1 MRVKIFIFIEMILL
15 LLTGCRDN
23 RENLNNLSVG
33 ARVADAKLSDLYE
46 IKLTNF
52 KGECWGHNSIL
63 DSDCEYASELF
74 LGYLCV
80 KDDVIYEMSTNEKG
94 KEVLMEIDHFPLTYE
109 EREAFNEDIAFLNW
123 RRVCAEEGFSDTYGV
138 SGDEKED
145 VEKGI
150 FRDDF
155 YHNFLTVNDNQCEYL
170 LYPETRGTKE
180 VMNIIWEDGK
190 GIIFYNNY
198 SDNHKLQECFWQAS
212 YKDTFFQSEYLVE
225 EGSHYKLYFNE
236 DTKDYAFQIISDSG
250 KTRQLCWLPDPI
262 EIEERTDGLV
272 RVKSFGGNGVI
283 GESAWFYDVKDGTR
297 SNVFTDIV
305 AVCESKAAELSCYTV
320 YVRNLFGPADLQFV
334 TGEYSE
340 ALENGGELV
349 SVEFLDDDILKIQY
363 TDKDRELKAEVIEL

>member
-1 MRVKIFIFIEMILL
+1 MLL
-15 LLTGCRDN
+15 
-23 RENLNNLSVG
+23 
-33 ARVADAKLSDLYE
+33 
-46 IKLTNF
+46 
-52 KGECWGHNSIL
+52 
-63 DSDCEYASELF
+63 
-74 LGYLCV
+74 
-80 KDDVIYEMSTNEKG
+80 
-94 KEVLMEIDHFPLTYE
+94 
-109 EREAFNEDIAFLNW
+109 
-123 RRVCAEEGFSDTYGV
+123 
-138 SGDEKED
+138 
-145 VEKGI
+145 
-150 FRDDF
+150 
-155 YHNFLTVNDNQCEYL
+155 LTVNDNQCEYL

-180 VMNIIWEDGK
+180 VMNIIWENGK

-212 YKDTFFQSEYLVE
+212 YKDTFFQSKYLVE

-262 EIEERTDGLV
+262 EIEERPDGLV

-283 GESAWFYDVKDGTR
+283 GESEWFYDVKDGTR

-363 TDKDRELKAEVIEL
+363 TDKDGELKAEVIEL

>member
-138 SGDEKED
+138 SGDEK
-145 VEKGI
+145 
-150 FRDDF
+150 
-155 YHNFLTVNDNQCEYL
+155 
-170 LYPETRGTKE
+170 
-180 VMNIIWEDGK
+180 

-262 EIEERTDGLV
+262 EIEERPDGLV

-283 GESAWFYDVKDGTR
+283 GESEWFYDVKDGTR